1 MNRLF
6 PLLILVLF
14 LSPGCRKSGNNPKWE
29 RTYGKG
35 KSMFIGATTDSGLIS
50 CGEIENH
57 PYLINLDK
65 NKTKVADYTYADNGV
80 YDAAWSNGYI
90 SIATGSSKGKMLISC
105 LDDTCNVLWDTTFTA
120 SFDVNYSTICYLGNG
135 NLLAIASGK
144 MDSVYTLIT
153 GLYCVW
159 FNTAGTISAKTE
171 IKESSYMLANQIAAD
186 NSGNVYIALTRKNAG
201 SESKATVVKYDNLF
215 RKFWETELYNNPNF
229 GASSVGIALDNSGNI
244 YVAGKTELPAASGQ
258 VDNSFVV
265 SLSSAGSIRWKEYLE
280 NANSCTS
287 VKIDADG
294 HLLTL
299 NQNCMIIYSLNSNT
313 GSTDVLSRTF
323 DACEPKNTTSYGWS
337 LDLNYDHYL
346 VVAGSNGGRFYICQK
361 PPLSYTQGNN

>member
-6 PLLILVLF
+6 PALILVLI
-14 LSPGCRKSGNNPKWE
+14 LSPACKKTTNNPKWE

-35 KSMFIGATTDSGLIS
+35 KAMFIDATADSGLIS
-50 CGEIENH
+50 CGEIENL
-57 PYLINLDK
+57 PYLIKLDRKK
-65 NKTKVADYTYADNGV
+65 NKVADYKYVDPGV
-80 YDAAWSNGYI
+80 YNAAWSNGNI

-120 SFDVNYSTICYLGNG
+120 SFEINYSTVSYLGNG

-144 MDSVYTLIT
+144 MDSVFTLIT

-159 FNTAGTISAKTE
+159 FNTAGTIKAKTE

-186 NSGNVYIALTRKNAG
+186 NSGNLFIAMTRKNAG
-201 SESKATVVKYDNLF
+201 SESKATVIKYDNLF
-215 RKFWETELYNNPNF
+215 RKIWETELYNNPNF
-229 GASSVGIALDNSGNI
+229 GASALGITLDNSGNI
-244 YVAGKTELPAASGQ
+244 YVTGKTELPSVSGQ

-280 NANSCTS
+280 NTNSGIS
-287 VKIDADG
+287 VKIDTDG
-294 HLLTL
+294 HLLNL
-299 NQNCMIIYSLNSNT
+299 NQNCMILYSLNSNT
-313 GSTDVLSRTF
+313 GSTDGLSRTF
-323 DACEPKNTTSYGWS
+323 DACDSKNTTSYGWS
-337 LDLNYDHYL
+337 LDLNYDRYL
-346 VVAGSNGGRFYICQK
+346 LIVGSNGGRFYICQK